1 MKELV
6 AISEA
11 RLADTAAGY
20 IRPVRCY
27 FKALGFQAGDLWA
40 PVEYMEW
47 VSKRQAEFFAQ
58 RTPGVAAVLAE
69 DFNQWLE
76 ELVDSGCCPVPEPAK
91 DSWRYQSRRKGKVK
105 C

>member
-11 RLADTAAGY
+11 RLADTVSGY
-20 IRPVRCY
+20 IRPLRSY
-27 FKALGFQAGDLWA
+27 FKALGLRADDLWA
-40 PVEYMEW
+40 PSEYMEW
-47 VSKRQAEFFAQ
+47 IAKRQAEFFAQ
-58 RTPGVAAVLAE
+58 RAPGV
-69 DFNQWLE
+69 
-76 ELVDSGCCPVPEPAK
+76 AK